1 MLSGAAPY
9 PANLGILVYTAWLRM
24 TACGF
29 ECLIRCLAQPQGI
42 VPALISGC
50 LKVIQLTLVNRMQ
63 LSLGAYGFYIVCTE
77 HRERQRS

>member
-24 TACGF
+24 IVCGF
-29 ECLIRCLAQPQGI
+29 ECLIKCLAQPQGI
-42 VPALISGC
+42 VSALISGR
-50 LKVIQLTLVNRMQ
+50 LKVIQQTLVNRMQ
-63 LSLGAYGFYIVCTE
+63 LALGAYGFCIVCPE